1 MVDAGEAPHGSGRE
15 SGGLERVRNSM
26 PKILLVPPGALALCL
41 ATAWLLSCSKSTNP
55 SYPPNPGGE
64 LNGSLA
70 STGSQYAHTFAKAGT
85 FNYKCTIHPTCSSL
99 AGTIVV
105 LAPGGAIQNRVLSI
119 TQSGGS
125 SGPYGSTCSSLSL
138 QIDSVLVGD
147 QVTWTNNSPL
157 PHTVTSP

>member
-1 MVDAGEAPHGSGRE
+1 
-15 SGGLERVRNSM
+15 M
-26 PKILLVPPGALALCL
+26 PKNLRVVSGALAACL
-41 ATAWLLSCSKSTNP
+41 AAAALLSCSKSNP
-55 SYPPNPGGE
+55 TTPPTGGGGE
-64 LNGSLA
+64 LSGSLA

-105 LAPGGAIQNRVLSI
+105 LPPGDLIQNRVLSI
-119 TQSGGS
+119 SQSGGS

-138 QIDSVLVGD
+138 QQDSVLVGD

-157 PHTVTSP
+157 PHTVTSQ

>member
-1 MVDAGEAPHGSGRE
+1 MGTFAARLGVPQSGARKPR
-15 SGGLERVRNSM
+15 GPGMRNSM
-26 PKILLVPPGALALCL
+26 PKILRVLLGALALCL
-41 ATAWLLSCSKSTNP
+41 VAAWLLSCSKSNP
-55 SYPPNPGGE
+55 TKPGSGGE

-70 STGSQYAHTFAKAGT
+70 STGSQYAHTFANAGT
-85 FNYKCTIHPTCSSL
+85 FNYKCTIHPTCSTL

-105 LAPGGAIQNRVLSI
+105 LAPGGAIRNRVLSI

-138 QIDSVLVGD
+138 QRDSVFVGD

-157 PHTVTSP
+157 PHTITSQ

>member
-1 MVDAGEAPHGSGRE
+1 MTK
-15 SGGLERVRNSM
+15 LLRVQQ
-26 PKILLVPPGALALCL
+26 GALALCVI
-41 ATAWLLSCSKSTNP
+41 AACLLSCSSNSSKKNP
-55 SYPPNPGGE
+55 TKPGPGGE

-70 STGSQYAHTFAKAGT
+70 SGGQYAHTFANAGT
-85 FNYKCTIHPTCSSL
+85 FNYKCTIHPTCATL

-119 TQSGGS
+119 TQNGGS

-138 QIDSVLVGD
+138 QRDSVFVGD

-157 PHTVTSP
+157 PHTVTSQ

>member
-1 MVDAGEAPHGSGRE
+1 M
-15 SGGLERVRNSM
+15 L
-26 PKILLVPPGALALCL
+26 KILRVLPRTLALCMV
-41 ATAWLLSCSKSTNP
+41 AACLLSCSSKSNP
-55 SYPPNPGGE
+55 TKPGAGGE

-70 STGSQYAHTFAKAGT
+70 SGGGLYAHTFANAGT

-105 LAPGGAIQNRVLSI
+105 LAPGGTIQNRVLSI

-138 QIDSVLVGD
+138 QRDSVFVGN

-157 PHTVTSP
+157 PHTVTSQ